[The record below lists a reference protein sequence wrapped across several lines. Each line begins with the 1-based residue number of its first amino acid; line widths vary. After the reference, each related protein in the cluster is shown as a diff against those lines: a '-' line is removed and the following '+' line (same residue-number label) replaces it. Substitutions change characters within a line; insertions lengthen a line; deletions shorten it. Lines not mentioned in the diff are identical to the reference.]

1 MSVKLSTK
9 IQKFIDENKDYHLA
23 ITKELAQIPAPSHK
37 EHKRV
42 EWVKKFIEDLGGECY
57 VDQALNVVL
66 PLSCE
71 GCDEI
76 TVFMAHT
83 DVVFPDETPLPLVED
98 GDIIRCPG
106 ICDDTANL
114 TGLLMIT
121 KYILENK
128 LTPKKGL
135 LIVANSCEEGLGNLK
150 GSMQI
155 MKDYAGRIK
164 DFVSFDGGF
173 GSVVNDA
180 VGSHR
185 YSVTIKTEGGH
196 SYGNFGN
203 RNAIAIMASM
213 IDTLYTMKVPP
224 MGKTTYNVG
233 NISGGTSV
241 NTIAQDANMLYE
253 YRSDSLESL
262 AIMEKFF
269 DSVCESYKNMGIE
282 LTVDVLGKRPCKGD
296 VDEAELSRLTNRAL
310 EIGEGLTGLKYST
323 GAASTDC
330 NSPLSVGVPAVCMGL
345 CEGSGAHT
353 RQEYLVASSLPTG
366 LKIAAAF
373 IGDYFDKF

>member
-1 MSVKLSTK
+1 MSVNLSAKL
-9 IQKFIDENKDYHLA
+9 QKFLEDHKEYHLA

-42 EWVKKFIEDLGGECY
+42 EWVKKFIEDLGGRCY
-57 VDQALNVVL
+57 VDEALNVVL
-66 PLSCE
+66 PLNCD
-71 GCDEI
+71 GCNEI

-83 DVVFPDETPLPLVED
+83 DVVFPDETPLPLTED

-121 KYILENK
+121 KYILENDLK
-128 LTPKKGL
+128 PKNGL

-155 MKDYAGRIK
+155 MKDYRGRVKELI
-164 DFVSFDGGF
+164 SFDGGF
-173 GSVVNDA
+173 GSVINDA

-185 YSVTIKTEGGH
+185 YNVEIKTEGGH
-196 SYGNFGN
+196 SYGAFGN
-203 RNAIAIMASM
+203 RNAIAVLSSM
-213 IDTLYTMKVPP
+213 INTLYTMKVPP

-233 NISGGTSV
+233 TIQGGTSV
-241 NTIAQDANMLYE
+241 NTIAQDAQMLYE
-253 YRSDSLESL
+253 YRSDNLESL
-262 AIMEKFF
+262 AVMEKFF
-269 DSVCESYKNMGIE
+269 NSVCDSYRNMGIE
-282 LTVDVLGKRPCKGD
+282 LNVTVLGKRPCKGN
-296 VDEAELSRLTNRAL
+296 VDEDRLGALTQRAV
-310 EIGEGLTGLKYST
+310 EIGEKITGRKYYT

-330 NSPLSVGVPAVCMGL
+330 NSPLSVGVPAVCLGL
-345 CEGSGAHT
+345 CDGQGAHT
-353 RQEYLVASSLPTG
+353 REEYLVASSLPAG
-366 LKIAAAF
+366 AKIAGAF